1 MAILFITFVYLSK
14 RRSYRLQC
22 SAKTLLNKKLEI
34 DKGEG
39 NSQTKF
45 SEVSL
50 I

>member
-22 SAKTLLNKKLEI
+22 SAKTLNKKLEI